1 MNPQPL
7 NRQNNYDHW
16 ICPDLGSYWQL
27 AKVRG
32 SDTVVLKSRQGN
44 GQFPFSPVE
53 GFALRH
59 FTGNLAIAQ
68 IQRRCHQKFGDS
80 VSETLVWELLQKLI
94 EFGILASEEETQ
106 TDWICPDLTPY
117 WSLAPIPDSDQIL
130 FKAIEGN
137 LRVIFSAQEG
147 YALACF
153 TGEYTILDIQTRCE
167 QQFPGQISANFIETL
182 LDKLIEL
189 NILAQESPG
198 GEGGSSDAEPSGGDR
213 PQNSHQ
219 LKSCVHW
226 INHADGHWI
235 LRNSEDFTFLQMSD
249 SDKVI
254 IDQLGRRSPAS
265 IIEEFCITP
274 QELKNLLRLLT
285 TSAMLEG
292 TTLPTPPRGKFNPMQ
307 LLYFRIPLFNPD
319 PWLTRHIDGIRW
331 IWTKPFAVILFL
343 CLAASAVLGIRQ
355 REIILYTGQQLMEA
369 NGPALIIPFALLS
382 MLVVA
387 FHELGHAFTLKN
399 FGGVVPNMGLLLMMF
414 MPAAYTNTTDSYCL
428 SRFKRVLVVGAGL
441 LVQFA
446 IWAGALWF
454 WNWTNPSSWLHTA
467 SYLLMVAA
475 LVTVAINLNPMA
487 KFDGYYLAV
496 ALTGINNLRTR
507 SFALYANLL
516 RGKPLKEKAGDILIL
531 AVYAPLSL
539 AYIYFVFGFL
549 FARIADWSL
558 SKIPTTAIL
567 MLIIWLVYFFFPRN
581 KS

>member
-1 MNPQPL
+1 MNSQPL
-7 NRQNNYDHW
+7 SSENPYHHW
-16 ICPDLGSYWQL
+16 ICPNLGPYWQI
-27 AKVRG
+27 ARVRG

-44 GQFPFSPVE
+44 GQFPFSPME
-53 GFALRH
+53 GFALQH
-59 FTGNLAIAQ
+59 FTGKLAIAQ
-68 IQRRCHQKFGDS
+68 IQRRCHQQFGDS

-94 EFGILASEEETQ
+94 EFGILASEDETI

-117 WSLAPIPDSDQIL
+117 WTLTPIPDSDQIL
-130 FKAIEGN
+130 LKAIDGN
-137 LRVIFSAQEG
+137 LRVIFSAAEG
-147 YALACF
+147 YALAYF
-153 TGEYTILDIQTRCE
+153 TGKYTVLDIQTRCE
-167 QQFPGQISANFIETL
+167 QQFPGEISADFIEVL

-189 NILAQESPG
+189 NILAQESSG
-198 GEGGSSDAEPSGGDR
+198 GEESSSDAESSAGDR
-213 PQNSHQ
+213 PKNSHQ
-219 LKSCVHW
+219 LKSCVQW
-226 INHADGHWI
+226 INHPDGYWI
-235 LRNSEDFTFLQMSD
+235 LRNPEDFTFLQMSD

-254 IDQLGRRSPAS
+254 IDQLGRRSPTA

-355 REIILYTGQQLMEA
+355 REVILYTGQQLMEA

-496 ALTGINNLRTR
+496 AMTGINNLRGR
-507 SFALYANLL
+507 SFALYGNLL
-516 RGKPLKEKAGDILIL
+516 QGKPLRETAGNIWIL

-558 SKIPTTAIL
+558 TKIPMTAL
-567 MLIIWLVYFFFPRN
+567 LLLTIWLVYFFFPRD
-581 KS
+581 KR

>member
-7 NRQNNYDHW
+7 NPQNHYDPW
-16 ICPDLGSYWQL
+16 ICPNLGTYWQL

-32 SDTVVLKSRQGN
+32 SDRVVLKSRQGE
-44 GQFPFSPVE
+44 GQFTFSPME
-53 GFALRH
+53 GFVLQH
-59 FTGNLAIAQ
+59 FTGKLAIAQ
-68 IQRRCHQKFGDS
+68 IQRRCHQQFGDS
-80 VSETLVWELLQKLI
+80 LSPSFVWELLQKLI
-94 EFGILASEEETQ
+94 ELGILAAEDET
-106 TDWICPDLTPY
+106 TMDWICPDLTPY
-117 WSLAPIPDSDQIL
+117 WTLSPLPDSDQIL
-130 FKAIEGN
+130 LKAIEGN
-137 LRVIFSAQEG
+137 LRVIFSAVEG
-147 YALACF
+147 YALNFF
-153 TGEYTILDIQTRCE
+153 TGKYTVAEIQTRCE
-167 QQFPGQISANFIETL
+167 QQFPGEVSADFIPDL
-182 LDKLIEL
+182 LQKLIDL
-189 NILAQESPG
+189 QILARDDSEQNVEP
-198 GEGGSSDAEPSGGDR
+198 SDAEKPAGDR
-213 PQNSHQ
+213 PKNSQ
-219 LKSCVHW
+219 GLKASVHW
-226 INHADGHWI
+226 INHPDGYWI
-235 LRNSEDFTFLQMSD
+235 LRNPEDFTFLQLSD

-254 IDQLGRRSPAS
+254 IDQLGRRSPSS

-292 TTLPTPPRGKFNPMQ
+292 TTVPTPPRGKFNPMQ

-319 PWLTRHIDGIRW
+319 PWLTRHIEGIRW

-343 CLAASAVLGIRQ
+343 CLFASAVLGIRQ

-428 SRFKRVLVVGAGL
+428 PRFKRVLVVGAGL

-454 WNWTNPSSWLHTA
+454 WNWTHAGSWLHTA

-475 LVTVAINLNPMA
+475 LVTVAINFNPMA

-507 SFALYANLL
+507 SFALYGNFL
-516 RGKPLKEKAGDILIL
+516 RGKPLREKASDILIL
-531 AVYAPLSL
+531 AIYAPLSL

-549 FARIADWSL
+549 FFRIADWSL
-558 SKIPTTAIL
+558 TKIPMTAFLI
-567 MLIIWLVYFFFPRN
+567 LIIWLIYFFFPSK